1 MWLEERVPV
10 REVVESEVREAG
22 VRSCLSIINNMKFIV
37 VELKAIW
44 KFQVG
49 VWGSYLKFR
58 EIPLIVS

>member
-1 MWLEERVPV
+1 MFVYN
-10 REVVESEVREAG
+10 
-22 VRSCLSIINNMKFIV
+22 NNMKFIV